1 MKITIDIEPKEI
13 AELRTSALPIEIL
26 IDSKFT
32 DVKNQILDEIVIDI
46 EPKEIAELRTL
57 PIEILTDSKFTD
69 VKNQILDE
77 IVSTIS
83 KSLKHTITGDKND
96 E

>member
-13 AELRTSALPIEIL
+13 AELRTLPVERL

-32 DVKNQILDEIVIDI
+32 DVKNQILDEIV
-46 EPKEIAELRTL
+46 
-57 PIEILTDSKFTD
+57 
-69 VKNQILDE
+69 
-77 IVSTIS
+77 STFS

>member
-1 MKITIDIEPKEI
+1 MKIIIDIEPKEI

-32 DVKNQILDEIVIDI
+32 DVKNQILDEIV
-46 EPKEIAELRTL
+46 
-57 PIEILTDSKFTD
+57 
-69 VKNQILDE
+69 
-77 IVSTIS
+77 STIS
-83 KSLKHTITGDKND
+83 KSLKHTIIGDKND